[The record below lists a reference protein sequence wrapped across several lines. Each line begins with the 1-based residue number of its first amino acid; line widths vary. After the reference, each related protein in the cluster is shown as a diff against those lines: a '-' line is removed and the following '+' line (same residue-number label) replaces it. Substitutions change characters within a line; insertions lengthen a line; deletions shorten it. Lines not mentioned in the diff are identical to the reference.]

1 MMTPVGFQCDVRS
14 DAHSVSEVVAL
25 VASILPLV
33 AMYQVFDGITAITGG
48 VLRAQGK
55 LVSARLSRCTL

>member
-1 MMTPVGFQCDVRS
+1 VRS

-33 AMYQVFDGITAITGG
+33 ATYQVFDGIAAVTGG

-55 LVSARLSRCTL
+55 QVSARSFRCTL

>member
-25 VASILPLV
+25 VASVLPLV
-33 AMYQVFDGITAITGG
+33 ATYQVFDGIAAVTGG

-55 LVSARLSRCTL
+55 QVSARLFRHTF